1 MNCTLRKTLVVL
13 LAGSASSLTVTTARA
28 ISVTDLEILPSNGL
42 STSAAAPQ
50 YAWDGWNGITP
61 NLGWAHNSQW
71 YMFRITQRA
80 TVQITMSATDAD
92 MHPAFSVWQTNGTF
106 VGTNHN
112 SHAYNQVGLNGHS
125 AFLKPAAPTWDGAT
139 AFIGYANAGKQFTNG
154 DDKTVRGGSAGIFNR
169 TSSASTIA
177 VTLKAGLYLIAAGGS
192 CNDQSCGKPSPK
204 NFTLTIARLPAK
216 P

>member
-1 MNCTLRKTLVVL
+1 MNLKLRKTLAVL
-13 LAGSASSLTVTTARA
+13 LTGSAAFLAATGASA
-28 ISVTDLEILPSNGL
+28 ISVTDLGVMPGKGF
-42 STSAAAPQ
+42 TASATVPQ

-71 YMFRITQRA
+71 YMFRLTART
-80 TVQITMSATDAD
+80 TVQITMSSEDAA

-112 SHAYNQVGLNGHS
+112 SHAYNQVGLGGHS

-139 AFIGYANAGKQFTNG
+139 AFIGYANAGSSFTNG
-154 DDKTVRGGSAGIFNR
+154 DGMKVRAGSTGI
-169 TSSASTIA
+169 SARSTRASRVA
-177 VTLKAGLYLIAAGGS
+177 VTLPPGQYLIAAGGS
-192 CNDQSCGKPSPK
+192 CNDQSCGNPGPKPY
-204 NFTLTIARLPAK
+204 TLSINRLPVA